1 MEEAS
6 VNPAPIDGESPGE
19 VAAYLDLTLERG
31 SRLVETGLV
40 GHANVVYAAAA
51 RGVAVALVLALPA
64 PGPTQARNALN
75 RGLEAAEASE
85 EDAFIFG
92 ELHSALEAA
101 LFAASSATE
110 DDFHGWPSDDA
121 TPVPV
126 ADWTPAPEPLHD
138 DDDDYSR
145 GFRFARCDK
154 SSSRCILMIIY
165 FVLLAGS
172 FCLCGFCLRDV
183 CRQYWNRRKT
193 IPYTDE
199 DPVPGTVGDAAPPDA
214 VENAGAADD
223 A

>member
-1 MEEAS
+1 MHHPTWLFSALVVGTHGFRRSRCEEAS
-6 VNPAPIDGESPGE
+6 SCCV
-19 VAAYLDLTLERG
+19 
-31 SRLVETGLV
+31 
-40 GHANVVYAAAA
+40 
-51 RGVAVALVLALPA
+51 
-64 PGPTQARNALN
+64 
-75 RGLEAAEASE
+75 
-85 EDAFIFG
+85 
-92 ELHSALEAA
+92 
-101 LFAASSATE
+101 
-110 DDFHGWPSDDA
+110 
-121 TPVPV
+121 
-126 ADWTPAPEPLHD
+126 
-138 DDDDYSR
+138 R